1 MQVWISYCQSF
12 YASFE
17 QRPIRKKLNNNNNVK
32 CGKFA
37 WSKNVYQLIVSFYE
51 KKKKKVKRKIIWII
65 W

>member
-51 KKKKKVKRKIIWII
+51 KKKKK
-65 W
+65 